1 MWLQNTW
8 YHFQIDRIIRLSN
21 FSLTGVDFRLTGS
34 WVWVEVSQGIPV
46 WCIGVGEGI
55 VILCC
60 SRAVAHYGNPRTNR
74 NVHILFLH
82 WYVNECVDCGIP
94 GIQFQYVR
102 CHARYIGTRLIIVR
116 CPVNHNEGYES
127 GNICWRYDTTAERT
141 PGLIPCSMGYVMI
154 GSGEEAL

>member
-1 MWLQNTW
+1 MWLQNTI
-8 YHFQIDRIIRLSN
+8 FRLTASSDCQFQPDRCGLQIDRIMR
-21 FSLTGVDFRLTGS
+21 
-34 WVWVEVSQGIPV
+34 VWVEVSQGIPV

-60 SRAVAHYGNPRTNR
+60 SRAVAHYGIPRTNW